1 MIDTRMP
8 LTLPDICNKLKE
20 IDEIT
25 LLEVLEI
32 SSEDIIERFQDRIED
47 QADRL
52 EKELEDEFNE

>member
-1 MIDTRMP
+1 MIDIRMP
-8 LTLPDICNKLKE
+8 LTLPDIYNRLKQ

-32 SSEDIIERFQDRIED
+32 TSEELVERFKDKIDE

-52 EKELEDEFNE
+52 EKDLEEEFDE

>member
-1 MIDTRMP
+1 MP
-8 LTLPDICNKLKE
+8 LTLPDIYNRLKE

-32 SSEDIIERFQDRIED
+32 TSEDLVERFQDKIDE

-52 EKELEDEFNE
+52 EKELEEEFDE